1 MIAANPVVM
10 LFMLV
15 LFFWKGTL
23 KTVCSQYQM
32 SVGWVCASTG
42 MRKNLDQLTSGT
54 DQ

>member
-1 MIAANPVVM
+1 MKAANPVVM

-23 KTVCSQYQM
+23 KTVCSQYQIF
-32 SVGWVCASTG
+32 VCWLG
-42 MRKNLDQLTSGT
+42 LCFKRKNLDQLTSGT